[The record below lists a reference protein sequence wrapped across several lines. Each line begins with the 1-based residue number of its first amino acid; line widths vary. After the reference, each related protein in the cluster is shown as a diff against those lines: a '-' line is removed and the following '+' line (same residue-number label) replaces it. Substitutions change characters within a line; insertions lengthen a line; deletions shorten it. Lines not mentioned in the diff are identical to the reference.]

1 MDKAFV
7 FGKYPHTLLM
17 KKSKRFLLLSLSI
30 IVGLGGAAA
39 TALAQGAGDQI
50 ITLCYRNRTIKVP
63 SYLVQ
68 RYLNRPGTTSG
79 ACPTTGV

>member
-1 MDKAFV
+1 MDNAFV

-17 KKSKRFLLLSLSI
+17 KLSKRFLVLSLSI

-50 ITLCYRNRTIKVP
+50 ITLCYRNRTIMVP

-68 RYLNRPGTTSG
+68 RYLNKPGTTSG
-79 ACPTTGV
+79 ACPTTGA